1 MVFTHTNLYDL
12 LNDYNNLDVKPGVEA
27 TKKLGNFFQSLNLD
41 IHKNG
46 IFVPRLTLKYLW
58 HTKSKDCKFQLFKGN
73 DELYHKY
80 RDNLVGG
87 PNMPCGEHQVVQV
100 YPDILKDVLDN
111 TFFGMIECD
120 IAVPEH
126 LKEYFAGMPLIFKN
140 VEITCNDLSSD
151 TTAHVKPDYKSNRL
165 VESMFGETMMFA
177 TKLLKWYLE
186 HGLVVSNITF
196 AVRYERKAH
205 FKSFSEQVSNE
216 RRVRDTSPGYKLRGE
231 MMKLMGNSSYGKC
244 ITDFLK
250 YETVKIVTGD
260 NYIKN
265 IRRNNYIEHQ
275 DLNQRCEFRFKKM
288 SFKQS
293 LLIHIRFQVY
303 QLAKLR
309 VLQFYHDSIDYSID
323 KSDYQYCMMDTD
335 SAYIA
340 ISDESL
346 EVIKPSLKDEFKKNR
361 HLWLERDDTIE
372 NKVYDSRT
380 PGLFK
385 LEYEGNCIISLA
397 SKMYYCDENKFSSKG
412 INKKQNEITKQ
423 KYVDALKGNSTQEF
437 VNNGF
442 KVENNQMNT
451 YSLTKTGMK
460 LLNDNGFI
468 VGLETFQTD
477 L

>member
-1 MVFTHTNLYDL
+1 
-12 LNDYNNLDVKPGVEA
+12 
-27 TKKLGNFFQSLNLD
+27 
-41 IHKNG
+41 
-46 IFVPRLTLKYLW
+46 
-58 HTKSKDCKFQLFKGN
+58 
-73 DELYHKY
+73 
-80 RDNLVGG
+80 
-87 PNMPCGEHQVVQV
+87 MPCGEHQVVQV
-100 YPDILKDVLDN
+100 YPGILKDVLDN

-126 LKEYFAGMPLIFKN
+126 LKEHFAGMPPIFKN

-151 TTAHVKPDYKSNRL
+151 TQAHVNPNYKSNRL

-196 AVRYERKAH
+196 AVRYEH
-205 FKSFSEQVSNE
+205 
-216 RRVRDTSPGYKLRGE
+216 
-231 MMKLMGNSSYGKC
+231 
-244 ITDFLK
+244 FLK
-250 YETVKIVTGD
+250 HETVKIVTGD

-275 DLNQRCEFRFKKM
+275 DMNKGCEFRFKKM

-293 LLIHIRFQVY
+293 LPIHIRFQVY

-309 VLQFYHDSIDYSID
+309 VLQFYYDSIDYSID

-385 LEYEGNCIISLA
+385 LEYEGNCIISLV

-412 INKKQNEITKQ
+412 INKKQNDITKQ
-423 KYVDALKGNSTQEF
+423 KYVDALKGNATQEF
-437 VNNGF
+437 VNNEF

>member
-1 MVFTHTNLYDL
+1 MSFKFLKHSHIPSKKWFYNNLKGESVSSNDYNEMVFTHTNLYDL
-12 LNDYNNLDVKPGVEA
+12 LNDYNNLDVKPSVEA

-41 IHKNG
+41 IHKNS

-58 HTKSKDCKFQLFKGN
+58 HTKSKDCEFQLFKGN
-73 DELYHKY
+73 EELYHKY
-80 RDNLVGG
+80 RDDLVGG

-126 LKEYFAGMPLIFKN
+126 LKECFAGMPPIFKN

-151 TTAHVKPDYKSNRL
+151 TQAHVKPDHKSNRL
-165 VESMFGETMMFA
+165 VESMF
-177 TKLLKWYLE
+177 
-186 HGLVVSNITF
+186 
-196 AVRYERKAH
+196 
-205 FKSFSEQVSNE
+205 
-216 RRVRDTSPGYKLRGE
+216 E

-250 YETVKIVTGD
+250 HETVKIVTGD

-275 DLNQRCEFRFKKM
+275 DMNKGCEFRFKKM

-293 LLIHIRFQVY
+293 LPIHIRFQVY

-309 VLQFYHDSIDYSID
+309 MLQFYYDSIDYSID

-335 SAYIA
+335 LAYIA

-385 LEYEGNCIISLA
+385 LEYEGTCIISLA
-397 SKMYYCDENKFSSKG
+397 SKMYYCDENKFS
-412 INKKQNEITKQ
+412 
-423 KYVDALKGNSTQEF
+423 LKGN
-437 VNNGF
+437 
-442 KVENNQMNT
+442 
-451 YSLTKTGMK
+451 
-460 LLNDNGFI
+460 
-468 VGLETFQTD
+468 
-477 L
+477 

>member
-1 MVFTHTNLYDL
+1 MYDL
-12 LNDYNNLDVKPGVEA
+12 LNDYNNLDAKPGVEA

-58 HTKSKDCKFQLFKGN
+58 HTKSKDCEFQLFKGN
-73 DELYHKY
+73 EELYHKY
-80 RDNLVGG
+80 RDDLKKTTRIRKGKPCQGILGYDTNALYLWAISQD
-87 PNMPCGEHQVVQV
+87 MPCGEHQVVQV
-100 YPDILKDVLDN
+100 YPGILKDVLDN

-126 LKEYFAGMPLIFKN
+126 LKEHFAGMPPIFKN

-151 TTAHVKPDYKSNRL
+151 TQAHVNPNYKSNRL
-165 VESMFGETMMFA
+165 VE
-177 TKLLKWYLE
+177 
-186 HGLVVSNITF
+186 N
-196 AVRYERKAH
+196 
-205 FKSFSEQVSNE
+205 
-216 RRVRDTSPGYKLRGE
+216 
-231 MMKLMGNSSYGKC
+231 
-244 ITDFLK
+244 FLK
-250 YETVKIVTGD
+250 HETVKIVTGD

-265 IRRNNYIEHQ
+265 IRRNDYIEHQ
-275 DLNQRCEFRFKKM
+275 DMNKGCEFRFKKM

-293 LLIHIRFQVY
+293 LPIHIRFQVY

-309 VLQFYHDSIDYSID
+309 VLQFYYDSIDYSID

-385 LEYEGNCIISLA
+385 LEYEGNCIISLV

-423 KYVDALKGNSTQEF
+423 KYVDALKVTDYIYTTNP
-437 VNNGF
+437 
-442 KVENNQMNT
+442 K
-451 YSLTKTGMK
+451 LTKIWQYHGRNTTYIT
-460 LLNDNGFI
+460 L
-468 VGLETFQTD
+468 QTD
-477 L
+477 TTLIDQYQII

>member
-1 MVFTHTNLYDL
+1 MSFKFLKHSHIPSKKWFYNNLKGESVSSNDYNEMVFTHTNLYDL
-12 LNDYNNLDVKPGVEA
+12 LNDYNNLDVKPSVEA

-41 IHKNG
+41 IHKNS

-58 HTKSKDCKFQLFKGN
+58 HTKSKDCEFQLFKGN
-73 DELYHKY
+73 EELYHKY
-80 RDNLVGG
+80 RDDLKKTTRIRKGKLCQGILEYDTNALYLWVISQD
-87 PNMPCGEHQVVQV
+87 MPCGEHQVVQV

-126 LKEYFAGMPLIFKN
+126 LKECFAGMPPIFKN

-151 TTAHVKPDYKSNRL
+151 TQAHVKPDHKSNRL

-177 TKLLKWYLE
+177 TKLLKRYFE
-186 HGLVVSNITF
+186 HGLVVSNIAF
-196 AVRYERKAH
+196 AVRYELKVH
-205 FKSFSEQVSNE
+205 FKSFSEQ
-216 RRVRDTSPGYKLRGE
+216 
-231 MMKLMGNSSYGKC
+231 
-244 ITDFLK
+244 
-250 YETVKIVTGD
+250 TVKIVTGD

-275 DLNQRCEFRFKKM
+275 DMNKGCEFRFKKM

-293 LLIHIRFQVY
+293 LPIHIRFQVY

-309 VLQFYHDSIDYSID
+309 MLQFYYDSIDYSID

-335 SAYIA
+335 LAYIA

-385 LEYEGNCIISLA
+385 LEYEGTCIISLA
-397 SKMYYCDENKFSSKG
+397 SKMYYCDENKFS
-412 INKKQNEITKQ
+412 
-423 KYVDALKGNSTQEF
+423 LKGN
-437 VNNGF
+437 
-442 KVENNQMNT
+442 
-451 YSLTKTGMK
+451 
-460 LLNDNGFI
+460 
-468 VGLETFQTD
+468 
-477 L
+477 

>member
-1 MVFTHTNLYDL
+1 
-12 LNDYNNLDVKPGVEA
+12 
-27 TKKLGNFFQSLNLD
+27 
-41 IHKNG
+41 
-46 IFVPRLTLKYLW
+46 
-58 HTKSKDCKFQLFKGN
+58 
-73 DELYHKY
+73 
-80 RDNLVGG
+80 
-87 PNMPCGEHQVVQV
+87 MPCGEHQVVQV

-126 LKEYFAGMPLIFKN
+126 LKECFAGMPPIFKN
-140 VEITCNDLSSD
+140 VEITCNDLSFD
-151 TTAHVKPDYKSNRL
+151 TGTCQTRL
-165 VESMFGETMMFA
+165 Q
-177 TKLLKWYLE
+177 K
-186 HGLVVSNITF
+186 
-196 AVRYERKAH
+196 
-205 FKSFSEQVSNE
+205 
-216 RRVRDTSPGYKLRGE
+216 VRDTSPGYKLRGE
-231 MMKLMGNSSYGKC
+231 MMKLMGKSSYGKC

-250 YETVKIVTGD
+250 HETAKIVTGD

-275 DLNQRCEFRFKKM
+275 DMNKGCEFRFKKM

-309 VLQFYHDSIDYSID
+309 VLQFYYDSIDYSID

-346 EVIKPSLKDEFKKNR
+346 EVIKPSLKDEFKKDR

-397 SKMYYCDENKFSSKG
+397 SKMYYYDENKFSSKG
-412 INKKQNEITKQ
+412 INKEQNEITKQ
-423 KYVDALKGNSTQEF
+423 KYVDALKELKKNYKYYQLKKIKS
-437 VNNGF
+437 
-442 KVENNQMNT
+442 
-451 YSLTKTGMK
+451 S
-460 LLNDNGFI
+460 
-468 VGLETFQTD
+468 ETFTVEQVERERPMTNIQRRNKRELD
-477 L
+477 ELERLEEPESKKRKNYSDYLQCVKNWDSYSTEQQEQLKKWYRDYYSQNKESERQRYRTYYALHSVTERERLNKYKKPKN

>member
-1 MVFTHTNLYDL
+1 
-12 LNDYNNLDVKPGVEA
+12 
-27 TKKLGNFFQSLNLD
+27 
-41 IHKNG
+41 
-46 IFVPRLTLKYLW
+46 
-58 HTKSKDCKFQLFKGN
+58 
-73 DELYHKY
+73 
-80 RDNLVGG
+80 
-87 PNMPCGEHQVVQV
+87 
-100 YPDILKDVLDN
+100 
-111 TFFGMIECD
+111 
-120 IAVPEH
+120 
-126 LKEYFAGMPLIFKN
+126 
-140 VEITCNDLSSD
+140 
-151 TTAHVKPDYKSNRL
+151 
-165 VESMFGETMMFA
+165 MFGETMMFA

-186 HGLVVSNITF
+186 HGLAVSNITF

-244 ITDFLK
+244 ITNFLK
-250 YETVKIVTGD
+250 QETAKIVTGD

-275 DLNQRCEFRFKKM
+275 DMNKGCEFRFKKM

-293 LLIHIRFQVY
+293 LPIHIRFQVY

-309 VLQFYHDSIDYSID
+309 VLQFYYDSIDYSID

-361 HLWLERDDTIE
+361 HLWLGRDDTIE

-423 KYVDALKGNSTQEF
+423 KYVDALKDRNE
-437 VNNGF
+437 
-442 KVENNQMNT
+442 
-451 YSLTKTGMK
+451 
-460 LLNDNGFI
+460 I
-468 VGLETFQTD
+468 A
-477 L
+477 